1 MPLYPTAPQS
11 FVLTWENPLS
21 LKQSPATN
29 ADRRK
34 GGTELRGTNFQLNLT
49 KETQEARI
57 VVSSGT
63 DYEEIEDFL
72 VGRNGAPFAVP
83 NSNSDNVWSCLE
95 WVWTLKGNDVF
106 ELNLSLKQEFR
117 A

>member
-1 MPLYPTAPQS
+1 MTSYPSAPQS

-34 GGTELRGTNFQLNLT
+34 GGAELRGTNFQLNLT
-49 KETQEARI
+49 KETQEAKIFAVNRD
-57 VVSSGT
+57 
-63 DYEEIEDFL
+63 DYEEVEEFL
-72 VGRNGAPFAVP
+72 TERGGKPFTIP
-83 NSNSDNVWSCLE
+83 NNDNVWSCLE
-95 WVWTLKGNDVF
+95 WNWTFKGNDVF
-106 ELNLSLKQEFR
+106 ELNLSLKQEYR

>member
-1 MPLYPTAPQS
+1 MPVYPTAPQS

-34 GGTELRGTNFQLNLT
+34 GGTELRGTNFQLNLVR
-49 KETQEARI
+49 EMQEVKVIAVTRD
-57 VVSSGT
+57 
-63 DYEEIEDFL
+63 DYEEIEEFL
-72 VGRNGAPFAVP
+72 TSRNGAPFNF
-83 NSNSDNVWSCLE
+83 NSQLWSCLE
-95 WVWTLKGNDVF
+95 WNWIFKGNDVF

-117 A
+117 P